1 MALFSEYLDDPE
13 KRKRL
18 EALITENERIIK
30 FAHFNLL
37 KYPDISKN
45 LAVRRYTLLDK
56 IIKHAVTQHTLLKGY
71 QIQLNKNSDTFYDSH
86 SVNALQR
93 TIMENYLVFHAIFV
107 YPKTE
112 KECLF
117 RYNIYQY
124 VDRESNFQK
133 TSAITSD
140 QVTLKKFDLAGFT
153 EVIKPHDIKFVL
165 SSVRD
170 MYYEKVISDPLFNTL
185 NKEQKNKITGKRKNW
200 KIDGNWHD
208 LAKHAGFNES
218 IFAYKY
224 DILSSYVHSGANST
238 SSINY
243 LNVLENDNKI
253 SIIGNLLDG
262 IPIICKALLEYF
274 EITNQKALI
283 KKDTEIFN
291 MIKEKCIFGILEA
304 LFIEEINEYCDS
316 Y

>member
-1 MALFSEYLDDPE
+1 M
-13 KRKRL
+13 
-18 EALITENERIIK
+18 
-30 FAHFNLL
+30 
-37 KYPDISKN
+37 
-45 LAVRRYTLLDK
+45 
-56 IIKHAVTQHTLLKGY
+56 
-71 QIQLNKNSDTFYDSH
+71 
-86 SVNALQR
+86 NALQR

-283 KKDTEIFN
+283 KKIQKSL
-291 MIKEKCIFGILEA
+291 I
-304 LFIEEINEYCDS
+304 
-316 Y
+316 